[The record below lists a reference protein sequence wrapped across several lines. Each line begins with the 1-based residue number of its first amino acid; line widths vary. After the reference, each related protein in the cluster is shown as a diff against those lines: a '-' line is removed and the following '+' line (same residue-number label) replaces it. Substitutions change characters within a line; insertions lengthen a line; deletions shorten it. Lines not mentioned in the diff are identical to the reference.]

1 MKPDLVVSGDNYRCG
16 LEVGRAYGPQI
27 IERVALYADVPR
39 LADDKK
45 RSIETRFPQYASEIR
60 GFADGSGADY
70 DRLLALNFQDI
81 VRHGCSTV
89 VRFVNGR
96 PIAGHNEDYPAER
109 MRAEMG
115 KLIRFDMP
123 TGSFTAYVYLGELAG
138 NAYGW
143 NDAGI
148 YFLVNSIDVPN
159 PPSAEVAGAVP
170 LYVLLRRMHELR
182 NINDVLSYLKDATL
196 VDGVQITLLQG
207 SDVYS
212 IEKVNE
218 RTSVMKIERDYFHTN
233 HLVHPDM
240 AGLDEPDESSAA
252 RYKKIGEL
260 MSRGLKVEDILN
272 NEEGHPHAVH
282 GGPLDEITTFSSIV
296 VK

>member
-1 MKPDLVVSGDNYRCG
+1 MKPDLVVRGDNYQCG
-16 LEVGRAYGPQI
+16 FGIGKAYGPI
-27 IERVALYADVPR
+27 IAERLALYADVPA
-39 LADDKK
+39 LSEDKK
-45 RSIETRFPQYASEIR
+45 RLIEARFPQYVAEIQ

-70 DRLLALNFQDI
+70 DRLLALNFQDV

-89 VRFVNGR
+89 VKFADGR
-96 PIAGHNEDYPAER
+96 PTVGHNEDYPAER

-143 NDAGI
+143 NDAGL
-148 YFLVNSIDVPN
+148 YFFVNSIDVPK
-159 PPSAEVAGAVP
+159 PPAERVAGFAP
-170 LYVLLRRMHELR
+170 LYALLRRMHELESLD
-182 NINDVLSYLKDATL
+182 DVLSYLRGTPL

-207 SDVYS
+207 KEVFSV
-212 IEKVNE
+212 EKVNDK
-218 RTSVMKIERDYFHTN
+218 TSVMKVEGDYFHTN

-296 VK
+296 V